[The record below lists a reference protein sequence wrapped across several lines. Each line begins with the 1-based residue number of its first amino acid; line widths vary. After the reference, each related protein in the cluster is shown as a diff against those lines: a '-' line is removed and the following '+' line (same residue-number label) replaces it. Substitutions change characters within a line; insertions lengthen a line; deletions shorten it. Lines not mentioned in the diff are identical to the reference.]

1 MFSQEMIWGKKKV
14 DKGSETA
21 VRAIQGSVTPSQMT
35 VETIDNHIYFYA
47 DIDSDRGLALMR
59 TLRELDH
66 RLRAEQLSRYLGD
79 APVTPIWLHL
89 YSFGGDLFTG
99 FSLADQLMMIK
110 SPVYAV
116 IEGIC
121 ASAATLL
128 ALSCTRRYI
137 LPSSVMLV
145 HQLSSF
151 AYGTH
156 EQFKDEMLLQKLLME
171 KLVSFYGERT
181 RLTGD
186 EIQKMLTR
194 DFWMDAETCVKLGF
208 ADEILR

>member
-1 MFSQEMIWGKKKV
+1 MFNQEYIWGKKTKAKV
-14 DKGSETA
+14 VEEKVKAFNAGT
-21 VRAIQGSVTPSQMT
+21 TTTLMT

-66 RLRAEQLSRYLGD
+66 KLRAEQLSRFNGD
-79 APVTPIWLHL
+79 APVTPIWLHI
-89 YSFGGDLFTG
+89 YSYGGDLFTG
-99 FSLADQLMMIK
+99 FSLADQLTMVK

-116 IEGIC
+116 VEGIC

-128 ALSCTRRYI
+128 ALSCKKRYI

-145 HQLSSF
+145 HQLSAF

-156 EQFKDEMLLQKLLME
+156 EQFKDEMVLQQMLMQKL
-171 KLVSFYGERT
+171 VRFYGERT
-181 RLTGD
+181 KLTAD
-186 EIQKMLTR
+186 EIEKMLTR
-194 DFWMDAETCVKLGF
+194 DFWMDAETCVKHGF
-208 ADEILR
+208 ADEILK